1 VFVGLDSNCY
11 LEIRRSSVDRR
22 FYGAFAKTDI
32 AANVVVGQYKGK
44 LCGINDTISHYKH
57 IIVKDEIV
65 DASDFLSC
73 HGRYINDCIV
83 DLENVKMKVIV
94 KRKEIDIITLRVI
107 KKDEEILTDYGPAY
121 WEGSAAAMHN
131 HDTNKT
137 FCIKVAEM
145 KKRKLDC
152 VDCV

>member
-1 VFVGLDSNCY
+1 MGHLADYPRRPPPRRFTLAAFLAVTVTAPQ
-11 LEIRRSSVDRR
+11 RRSPFCFSSSS
-22 FYGAFAKTDI
+22 
-32 AANVVVGQYKGK
+32 AASS
-44 LCGINDTISHYKH
+44 L
-57 IIVKDEIV
+57 KDEIV

>member
-1 VFVGLDSNCY
+1 M
-11 LEIRRSSVDRR
+11 EIRNSKVDKR
-22 FYGAFAKTDI
+22 FYGVFAKIDI
-32 AANVVVGQYKGK
+32 DINVNVEELKGK
-44 LCGINDTISHYKH
+44 ICGINETISHYKH
-57 IIVKDEIV
+57 VIGKDEVI
-65 DASDFLSC
+65 DAYDFLSC

-152 VDCV
+152 IDCV